1 MKYKSGLRPAT
12 PRKKINLKKVENF
25 RLRKVT
31 VNPPA
36 FTTHF
41 TTNSP
46 QKHHAEQHVFSKTP
60 AKMTVHHARK
70 KYTKIIPAIRGL
82 TAGAARISR

>member
-1 MKYKSGLRPAT
+1 LKEVAYFSAPKSDRQLT
-12 PRKKINLKKVENF
+12 S
-25 RLRKVT
+25 
-31 VNPPA
+31 